1 MVIYIVDKRKEIKI
15 QKRLKEYRQY
25 LNEKKIDFLIHINHE
40 LRTPLTL
47 IYAPLKRLIDK
58 KEYKGSPQY
67 LMSQLQLISNQ
78 AQHMREIVDMV
89 LDWNSME
96 AGYSK
101 LKVQRCKLDGW
112 IADIVKDFTDEAK
125 EKGIS
130 IKLQMDTDIEE
141 IWLDR
146 QKCHTVLSNLLMNA
160 LKFSMPESCITI
172 NTRRLENKVRISVVD
187 EGAGIQD
194 SDNTGNK
201 ERGGGL
207 RTLDGNGGGRNATC
221 QEATAGITY
230 KQKGTKYTAL
240 TDFEIFKLH
249 EFSYTHSRINSDM
262 GEKQIIFIYIQ
273 HHDRLL
279 KR

>member
-1 MVIYIVDKRKEIKI
+1 
-15 QKRLKEYRQY
+15 
-25 LNEKKIDFLIHINHE
+25 
-40 LRTPLTL
+40 
-47 IYAPLKRLIDK
+47 
-58 KEYKGSPQY
+58 
-67 LMSQLQLISNQ
+67 
-78 AQHMREIVDMV
+78 MREIVDMV

-194 SDNTGNK
+194 SANTGNK

-207 RTLDGNGGGRNATC
+207 RALDGNGGGRNATC

-230 KQKGTKYTAL
+230 KQKDTKYTVL
-240 TDFEIFKLH
+240 TDFEIF
-249 EFSYTHSRINSDM
+249 
-262 GEKQIIFIYIQ
+262 
-273 HHDRLL
+273 
-279 KR
+279 

>member
-1 MVIYIVDKRKEIKI
+1 MIIYIINKRKEIKI

-58 KEYKGSPQY
+58 KEYKESPQY

-194 SDNTGNK
+194 SANTGNK

-207 RTLDGNGGGRNATC
+207 RVLDGNGGGRNATC

-230 KQKGTKYTAL
+230 KQKDTKYTVL
-240 TDFEIFKLH
+240 TDFEIF
-249 EFSYTHSRINSDM
+249 
-262 GEKQIIFIYIQ
+262 
-273 HHDRLL
+273 
-279 KR
+279 

>member
-1 MVIYIVDKRKEIKI
+1 MVIYIIDKRKEIKI

-58 KEYKGSPQY
+58 KEYKESPQY

-194 SDNTGNK
+194 SDMDTGNK

-207 RTLDGNGGGRNATC
+207 RALDGNGGGRNATC

-230 KQKGTKYTAL
+230 KQKDTKYTVL
-240 TDFEIFKLH
+240 TDFEIF
-249 EFSYTHSRINSDM
+249 
-262 GEKQIIFIYIQ
+262 
-273 HHDRLL
+273 
-279 KR
+279 